1 MATIGTPTGNSMMEA
16 LKSGAMGAA
25 GALIF
30 QLVSNFFGSSLIGG
44 AVGIALAGSVVK
56 GEQGKMIA
64 TLIGYEM
71 IKSGQLS
78 LPGMGGGSSQQSAE
92 SQVSVI

>member
-1 MATIGTPTGNSMMEA
+1 MPTIGTPTGNSMMEA

-30 QLVSNFFGSSLIGG
+30 QLVSGFFGSSLIGG

-64 TLIGYEM
+64 TIIGYEM
-71 IKSGQLS
+71 IRSGQFS
-78 LPGMGGGSSQQSAE
+78 LPSFGGSSNQSAQE
-92 SQVSVI
+92 QASVI